1 MSTHPCAIPGCAT
14 GAAEGMLM
22 CRPHWRRVPPS
33 DAAAVWRTWKVWQ
46 GRGKIGR
53 AEYLDAVRAA
63 VVAVVAYDEAA
74 GGEEMLALSVRQPYA
89 SAVMHMP
96 GTPGDWKNVENR
108 GWPRSVPTG
117 GMWLAWHAA
126 KVVDIEG
133 CQLVEPRWP
142 GAPRRTQLVTSAVL
156 GVVHVAAWVDT
167 ATLTADH
174 PYAWVLDSRWRDP
187 RYRYAIVID
196 QRIAL
201 PEPIDCP
208 GQMQLWP
215 LPAAALSACR
225 ALVAGVSDGE

>member
-1 MSTHPCAIPGCAT
+1 MSTHPCAIPDCDTPA
-14 GAAEGMLM
+14 GAGMLM
-22 CRPHWRRVPPS
+22 CGPHWRRVPP
-33 DAAAVWRTWKVWQ
+33 AQARAVWATWKAWQ
-46 GRGKIGR
+46 GRGRVGR
-53 AEYLDAVRAA
+53 AEYLEAVRTAVAA
-63 VVAVVAYDEAA
+63 VVDYDRAAEA
-74 GGEEMLALSVRQPYA
+74 GELLALSVRQPYA
-89 SAVMHMP
+89 SAAMHMP
-96 GTPGDWKNVENR
+96 GEREWKNIENR
-108 GWPRSVPTG
+108 GWPRSVPPG

-142 GAPRRTQLVTSAVL
+142 GMPRRTQLVTSAVL

-215 LPAAALSACR
+215 MPAAALAACK
-225 ALVAGVSDGE
+225 ALVEGVADAT